1 MELNLSAEQRKR
13 LAAFLESDEDC
24 ERLPGNEFVV
34 DLYEAQPP
42 LTLNLFVDGEKVE
55 LLAAAQLLYDPE
67 LDAYYMGDPVEDTN
81 AVVRALLRAMEG
93 D

>member
-1 MELNLSAEQRKR
+1 M
-13 LAAFLESDEDC
+13 
-24 ERLPGNEFVV
+24 PGNEFVA

>member
-24 ERLPGNEFVV
+24 ERLPGNEFVA
-34 DLYEAQPP
+34 DLYE
-42 LTLNLFVDGEKVE
+42 
-55 LLAAAQLLYDPE
+55 AQLLYDPE